1 MDRDEQKEIDT
12 QRTEIDI
19 ERKKKRYIKRD
30 RDRQRDRKLWRNRRH
45 TEESPSET
53 EKEQ

>member
-1 MDRDEQKEIDT
+1 MDKKRQT
-12 QRTEIDI
+12 HRQRTETDI
-19 ERKKKRYIKRD
+19 GRKKKRYIKRETD
-30 RDRQRDRKLWRNRRH
+30 RETDRKLWRDRRH